1 MGKQELRIEENWK
14 EYRLSY
20 NDIANQIVGRLSLK
34 EKISLMSGRLTREEI
49 RSQIL
54 NRKKTHYNET
64 PYWAGGLAKENIM
77 PVLFVDGSR
86 GVVCSKGVYTGFPT
100 TVLRGATF
108 DRDLERRIGKAIGD
122 EVILAG
128 GNLFG
133 GCCINLPYHSG
144 WGRAQ
149 ESYGEDSFLIGEM
162 GSNLVKGVQSTGVIA
177 CIKHFAFNSM
187 ENNRLNINIKSD
199 LRAEREVFLPQ
210 FKKCIEAGAGSVM
223 TAYNSY
229 NGEICGQNKYLI
241 SDILKKE
248 WDFDGFVISDF
259 TWGINDT
266 VKAANAGMD
275 VEMPH
280 TYCYGDALYK
290 AVEKGTV
297 ALDKIDEA
305 AVRIVRTM
313 LAHGERILKERN
325 EIKKNK
331 NIFKEH
337 IQLALECARKG
348 ITLIENNNDT
358 LPLTCKGKG
367 KKIVVLGRLA
377 EEDNQGDWG
386 SSRTYPPYVV
396 NSVEGIWKMLSGAE
410 LIVYSGEST
419 GHCKRLAR
427 EADAV
432 IIIAGNDYHIEG
444 EHIKADEAVIKNE
457 MYGGDRVN
465 GLHLPKQDIDIISAV
480 AEIRQDTV
488 LVLNG
493 GGAIVMDD
501 IAGMTGAI
509 LMQFYPG
516 MEGGTALGE
525 ILFGKI
531 SPSGRLPFAIPKRE
545 ENLVDINWETD
556 EQRYG
561 QYHGYTWLDKEGIK
575 PQYDFGHGLSY
586 STFEYSNF
594 ECEAA
599 ANGIQVSVVIKNTG
613 KMESYHTALMFVG
626 APGKEV
632 EREARLLKGFER
644 IYLKPGESTTVKFE
658 CLYKELCY
666 YDTIGERM
674 VLEPGKYII
683 YVEGLTGEIEINEQ

>member
-54 NRKKTHYNET
+54 NRKKIHYNET
-64 PYWAGGLAKENIM
+64 PYWAGGLAKENVM

-100 TVLRGATF
+100 AVLRGATF
-108 DRDLERRIGKAIGD
+108 DRDLERRIGEAIGS
-122 EVILAG
+122 EVIMAG

-149 ESYGEDSFLIGEM
+149 ESYGEDTFLIGEM
-162 GSNLVKGVQSTGVIA
+162 GASLVKGVQSTGVIA
-177 CIKHFAFNSM
+177 CVKHFAFNSM
-187 ENNRLNINIKSD
+187 ENNRLNINIISD
-199 LRAEREVFLPQ
+199 IRAEREVFLPQ
-210 FKKCIEAGAGSVM
+210 FKKCIEAGAGAVM

-280 TYCYGDALYK
+280 TYCFGDALHK
-290 AVEKGTV
+290 AVDDGTV
-297 ALDKIDEA
+297 ALDIIDEA

-313 LAHGERILKERN
+313 LAHGERLLKERN

-331 NIFKEH
+331 NLFKEH
-337 IQLALECARKG
+337 IQLSLECARRG

-377 EEDNQGDWG
+377 EEDNQGDRG
-386 SSRTYPPYVV
+386 SSRTYPPYIV
-396 NSVEGIWKMLSGAE
+396 NSVEGIWKILSGAE
-410 LIVYSGEST
+410 LIVYSGESI

-432 IIIAGNDYHIEG
+432 IIIAGNDYHVEG
-444 EHIKADEAVIKNE
+444 EHIKADEAIIKNE
-457 MYGGDRVN
+457 MFGGDRVN
-465 GLHLPKQDIDIISAV
+465 GLGLSKQDIDIISAV
-480 AEIRQDTV
+480 AEIRQDSV

-493 GGAIVMDD
+493 GGAIVLDD
-501 IAGMTGAI
+501 ITGMTGAI

-531 SPSGRLPFAIPKRE
+531 SPCGRLPFAIPNRE
-545 ENLVDINWETD
+545 ENLVEIDWEAD
-556 EQRYG
+556 EQRYE
-561 QYHGYTWLDKEGIK
+561 QYHGYTYLDKKNIK
-575 PQYDFGHGLSY
+575 PKYDFGHGLSY
-586 STFEYSNF
+586 STFEYSNL
-594 ECEAA
+594 ECGLGE
-599 ANGIQVSVVIKNTG
+599 NCVHVSVNIKNTG
-613 KMESYHTALMFVG
+613 RIESYQTVLMFIG
-626 APGKEV
+626 TPGKEIK
-632 EREARLLKGFER
+632 REARLLKGFEKVF
-644 IYLKPGESTTVKFE
+644 LKPGECRTVEFD
-658 CLYKELCY
+658 CPFMELNF
-666 YDTIGERM
+666 YDAASGKMKMEF
-674 VLEPGKYII
+674 GKYKIS
-683 YVEGLTGEIEINEQ
+683 VEGLTGEIEINEQ